1 MDTLKKRIHR
11 RLWMKLIPR
20 TKYFRC
26 ESCGCQ
32 FIPIS
37 ERRSGLKD
45 RRRSL
50 PIIMTNER
58 RSGIEDRRRRIG
70 V

>member
-1 MDTLKKRIHR
+1 
-11 RLWMKLIPR
+11 MKLIPR

-26 ESCGCQ
+26 MSCGYQ

-50 PIIMTNER
+50 PIIMANER
-58 RSGIEDRRRRIG
+58 RSGAADRRRVIG
-70 V
+70 A